1 MMGNM
6 ADDANQKV
14 VSDKNQVGMG
24 LNLPF
29 SPTGGGKEHIETSV
43 NTSGG
48 ELGAENV
55 VEVAGADA
63 KVEVEKKPELA
74 GYIEEVEKA
83 VELPTTVM
91 DDYTG
96 QVLLNPAKGEAKI
109 VELPLTEDQV
119 VQGLHMQVYDSLR
132 WMAEW
137 CVRQIKLLHGRVKY
151 KG

>member
-1 MMGNM
+1 MVGM
-6 ADDANQKV
+6 ADDVNKNGAN
-14 VSDKNQVGMG
+14 DKNQSGMG

-29 SPTGGGKEHIETSV
+29 SPSGGGKEHIETSV
-43 NTSGG
+43 NNNLAESGV
-48 ELGAENV
+48 ENV
-55 VEVAGADA
+55 VEVVDADA

-74 GYIEEVEKA
+74 GYVEEVEKA

-96 QVLLNPAKGEAKI
+96 QVLLNPAKKEAKI